1 MDSTSTGTQGPIHHG
16 IIPCKQRGK
25 TSEES
30 SVSNEKLI
38 SAKNL
43 KTCVLLRWIYNERH
57 PLEGEGPTS
66 NPSSLVKKKKED
78 FRRELD
84 EGLDVIGE
92 GLATLENMASDM
104 NEELDRH
111 VLVQASSLDG

>member
-1 MDSTSTGTQGPIHHG
+1 MASSLVNKEGRLPKRAG
-16 IIPCKQRGK
+16 
-25 TSEES
+25 

-78 FRRELD
+78 FRRELVTCRD
-84 EGLDVIGE
+84 ARQFVN
-92 GLATLENMASDM
+92 LALSGTVYLSWEARCPHDANQFSYF
-104 NEELDRH
+104 
-111 VLVQASSLDG
+111 